1 MITRLI
7 ASLVVML
14 AALAVPGSARA
25 DGEEGV
31 AFVGVDEVQKLQLGA
46 RRIVFVDVRSPAE
59 FQETRIRG
67 AVNVPLTELERRF
80 AEIPR
85 QPLVV
90 LY

>member
-7 ASLVVML
+7 GSLAIILSALVPASV
-14 AALAVPGSARA
+14 RA

-31 AFVGVDEVQKLQLGA
+31 AFVGADEAQKLQLAA
-46 RRIVFVDVRSPAE
+46 RRVVFIDVRSPAE
-59 FQETRIRG
+59 FQEARIRG
-67 AVNVPLTELERRF
+67 AVNVPLTEIERRF